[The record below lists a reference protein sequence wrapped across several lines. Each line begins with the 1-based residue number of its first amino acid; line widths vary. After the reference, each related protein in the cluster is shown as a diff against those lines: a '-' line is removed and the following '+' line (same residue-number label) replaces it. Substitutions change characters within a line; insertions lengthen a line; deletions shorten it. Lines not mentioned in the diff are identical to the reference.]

1 MCSSSRPVLTAVL
14 TLALAQAANPYLDEA
29 KVLARELKFT
39 EAIALLRVARQV
51 PNLDRTQRIE
61 VLELLAKCHVA
72 EGERPAA
79 EAAFSE
85 LLSVE
90 PEHEIDRETSPKII
104 EVFDEV
110 KRRLFPE
117 QRVTLVEEAAP
128 PGRVRARVVDPF
140 KRVSFILLMVR
151 TGEGPWEA
159 TEVTL
164 DGRVLDVP
172 TPVSPSDTV
181 SWYVQAKGLE
191 GAVVATLGS
200 ADAPRIVERARLAT
214 PPTELPSDDAMAPT
228 KVAGVVAGVVALV
241 AAGVATGLQLSAQ
254 SLERAARDRSRA
266 PGDWAD
272 TARATHG
279 QAVDQAQWSIGLFAT
294 GGVAAVSAAVLFA
307 W

>member
-1 MCSSSRPVLTAVL
+1 M
-14 TLALAQAANPYLDEA
+14 
-29 KVLARELKFT
+29 
-39 EAIALLRVARQV
+39 

-61 VLELLAKCHVA
+61 VLDLLAKCHVA
-72 EGERPAA
+72 EGDRPAA

-110 KRRLFPE
+110 KRKLFPE
-117 QRVTLVEEAAP
+117 RRVTLVEETAP

-151 TGEGPWEA
+151 TGDGPWEA
-159 TEVTL
+159 NEVTL
-164 DGRVLDVP
+164 EGRVLDVP
-172 TPVSPSDTV
+172 TPLSPTETV
-181 SWYVQAKGLE
+181 SWYVQAKGPE
-191 GAVVATLGS
+191 GVVLATLGS
-200 ADAPRIVERARLAT
+200 ADTPRIVERARIIT
-214 PPTELPSDDAMAPT
+214 PPVEPPADTIAPT
-228 KVAGVVAGVVALV
+228 KVAGVVVGVIALV
-241 AAGVATGLQLSAQ
+241 AAGVGTGLQLSAQ
-254 SLERAARDRSRA
+254 SLERAARDRSRP

-279 QAVDQAQWSIGLFAT
+279 QAVAQAEWSIGLFAA

>member
-1 MCSSSRPVLTAVL
+1 MLTVVL

-29 KVLARELKFT
+29 RVLARELKFT
-39 EAIALLRVARQV
+39 EAIALLQVARQV

-72 EGERPAA
+72 EGDRPEA

-85 LLSVE
+85 LLSLE

-110 KRRLFPE
+110 KRRLFPD
-117 QRVTLVEEAAP
+117 QRVTLVEETAP

-140 KRVSFILLMVR
+140 KRVSFVLLMVR

-159 TEVTL
+159 NEVTL
-164 DGRVLDVP
+164 EGRMLDVP
-172 TPVSPSDTV
+172 TPVSPTETV
-181 SWYVQAKGLE
+181 SWYLQAKGTQ
-191 GAVVATLGS
+191 GVVLATLGS
-200 ADAPRIVERARLAT
+200 AETPRIVERARLAT
-214 PPTELPSDDAMAPT
+214 PPTELPSDEGMAPT
-228 KVAGVVAGVVALV
+228 KVAGVVVTVVALV
-241 AAGVATGLQLSAQ
+241 AAGVGTGLQLSSQ
-254 SLERAARDRSRA
+254 SLERAARDRSRP

-279 QAVDQAQWSIGLFAT
+279 QAISQAQWSIGLFAT

>member
-1 MCSSSRPVLTAVL
+1 MLTVVL

-72 EGERPAA
+72 EGDRPAA

-110 KRRLFPE
+110 KRKLFPE
-117 QRVTLVEEAAP
+117 RRVTLVEETAP

-159 TEVTL
+159 NEVTL
-164 DGRVLDVP
+164 EGRVLDVP
-172 TPVSPSDTV
+172 TPLSPTETV
-181 SWYVQAKGLE
+181 SWYVQAKGPE
-191 GAVVATLGS
+191 GVVLATLGS
-200 ADAPRIVERARLAT
+200 ADTPRIVERARIIT
-214 PPTELPSDDAMAPT
+214 PPVEPPADTMAPT
-228 KVAGVVAGVVALV
+228 KVAGVVVGVIALV
-241 AAGVATGLQLSAQ
+241 AAGVGTGLQLSAQ
-254 SLERAARDRSRA
+254 SLERAARDRSRP

-279 QAVDQAQWSIGLFAT
+279 QAVAQAEWSIGLFAA

>member
-1 MCSSSRPVLTAVL
+1 MLNVVL
-14 TLALAQAANPYLDEA
+14 TLALAQAANPYLDQA

-72 EGERPAA
+72 EGDRPEA
-79 EAAFSE
+79 EATFSE
-85 LLSVE
+85 LLSLE

-110 KRRLFPE
+110 KRKLFPD
-117 QRVTLVEEAAP
+117 QRVTLIEETAP

-140 KRVSFILLMVR
+140 KRVSFVLLMLR
-151 TGEGPWEA
+151 TGDGPWDA
-159 TEVTL
+159 NEVTL
-164 DGRVLDVP
+164 EGRVLDVP
-172 TPVSPSDTV
+172 TPLAPTETV
-181 SWYVQAKGLE
+181 SWYLQAKDAS
-191 GAVVATLGS
+191 GAVLATIGS
-200 ADAPRIVERARLAT
+200 AELPRVTARATIVT
-214 PPTELPSDDAMAPT
+214 PPPAPSDSIAAT
-228 KVAGVVAGVVALV
+228 KVAGVVVGVVAIV
-241 AAGVATGLQLSAQ
+241 ATGVATGLQLNSQ
-254 SLERAARDRSRA
+254 SLERAARDRTRP

-272 TARATHG
+272 TARATHAA
-279 QAVDQAQWSIGLFAT
+279 AVAQAQWSIGLFAT